1 MDFVSWC
8 IKKLGTNQIL
18 GNIIVHSYF
27 KNNSTFNNS
36 YNYTVFV
43 IYSKQCL

>member
-8 IKKLGTNQIL
+8 IKLLGTIQIL
-18 GNIIVHSYF
+18 GNIIVHLNF
-27 KNNSTFNNS
+27 KNNSTFNDS